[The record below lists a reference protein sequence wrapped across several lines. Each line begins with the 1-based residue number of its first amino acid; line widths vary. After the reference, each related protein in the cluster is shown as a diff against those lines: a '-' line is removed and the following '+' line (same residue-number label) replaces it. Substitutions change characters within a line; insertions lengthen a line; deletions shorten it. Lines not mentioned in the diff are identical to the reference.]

1 MTKGH
6 HGSKEAEVLILKG
19 RVIKAGKA
27 SGEALVSPEPISFFG
42 GVDPETGEIIEKGH
56 PLEGQKIGGKILVFP
71 TGKGSTVGPYILY
84 RLKQKGLVPAAIINS
99 QADPVIAVGAV
110 IAEIPM
116 IDLIPW
122 EKISTGDIVEVEENE
137 VRVWKAHLGQT
148 GGLSDNR

>member
-1 MTKGH
+1 MRDH
-6 HGSKEAEVLILKG
+6 RGSGEVEILLFKG

-27 SGEALVSPEPISFFG
+27 SGEALVSPEPITFFG

-71 TGKGSTVGPYILY
+71 TGKGSTVGSYILY
-84 RLKQKGLVPAAIINS
+84 RLRQKGLAPAAIINS
-99 QADPVIAVGAV
+99 QADPVVAVGAV

-116 IDLIPW
+116 VDLIPW
-122 EKISTGDIVEVEENE
+122 EKISTGDYVEVDGNE
-137 VRVWKAHLGQT
+137 VKVWKARPREA